1 MNLSYSIRSD
11 DNRKKSKFTLEHI
24 PRCPECN
31 LICSLHLYQDS
42 NIPTLLYFCENKHK
56 GNIPLNKYIK
66 TYKQHSLTKEK
77 CECNNNKKE
86 NECMYCTNCKKFI
99 CLYCIMEKH
108 KLSNGHLLMN
118 LNKFDSLCKIHF
130 NSFCSYCN
138 NCKMNIC
145 EMCYKEHINHNL
157 IGLSN
162 IIISQEI
169 KDNLNKLINE
179 LKVRVSEIE
188 VIKNDIVKKLNE
200 LKENLQNE
208 IELAV
213 ILLETY
219 EFEIEQK
226 NLNYY
231 NTSNLIGLGNTFK
244 QFYND
249 FQIKINKS
257 KEIIE
262 IFNYFNTYDGE
273 ENKITDNE
281 NKINDNE
288 NKINDNKNK
297 INDNENKIS
306 DNENKINNNE
316 NKISDNENNNYNK
329 LLVKFNNNLDLLKR
343 KIKDCNILKKE
354 NNELKLRI
362 ETIQKK
368 LDDVN

>member
-11 DNRKKSKFTLEHI
+11 ENRKKS
-24 PRCPECN
+24 N
-31 LICSLHLYQDS
+31 LLQSIFQQL
-42 NIPTLLYFCENKHK
+42 
-56 GNIPLNKYIK
+56 
-66 TYKQHSLTKEK
+66 
-77 CECNNNKKE
+77 
-86 NECMYCTNCKKFI
+86 
-99 CLYCIMEKH
+99 
-108 KLSNGHLLMN
+108 
-118 LNKFDSLCKIHF
+118 
-130 NSFCSYCN
+130 
-138 NCKMNIC
+138 
-145 EMCYKEHINHNL
+145 
-157 IGLSN
+157 
-162 IIISQEI
+162 

-200 LKENLQNE
+200 LKENIQNE

-226 NLNYY
+226 NLNYFNY
-231 NTSNLIGLGNTFK
+231 DNLIDIGKNFK
-244 QFYND
+244 QFYQD

-273 ENKITDNE
+273 ENKINDNENKITDNE

-288 NKINDNKNK
+288 NK

>member
-1 MNLSYSIRSD
+1 
-11 DNRKKSKFTLEHI
+11 
-24 PRCPECN
+24 
-31 LICSLHLYQDS
+31 
-42 NIPTLLYFCENKHK
+42 
-56 GNIPLNKYIK
+56 
-66 TYKQHSLTKEK
+66 
-77 CECNNNKKE
+77 
-86 NECMYCTNCKKFI
+86 
-99 CLYCIMEKH
+99 
-108 KLSNGHLLMN
+108 
-118 LNKFDSLCKIHF
+118 
-130 NSFCSYCN
+130 
-138 NCKMNIC
+138 MNIC

-226 NLNYY
+226 NLNYFNY
-231 NTSNLIGLGNTFK
+231 DNLIDIGKNFK
-244 QFYND
+244 HFYQD

-273 ENKITDNE
+273 ENKI
-281 NKINDNE
+281 
-288 NKINDNKNK
+288 NDNK
-297 INDNENKIS
+297 
-306 DNENKINNNE
+306 
-316 NKISDNENNNYNK
+316 NKISDNENNNNK
-329 LLVKFNNNLDLLKR
+329 LLVEFNNNLDLLK
-343 KIKDCNILKKE
+343 KNKKM
-354 NNELKLRI
+354 
-362 ETIQKK
+362 
-368 LDDVN
+368 